1 MWVKQVQLKWQDRLS
16 FTINPNFALSQIK
29 YLDLEKNLD
38 DSESPKE
45 KMLSEIALL
54 GPLYSELVDSLADSL
69 GGLVEKQAS
78 SKAAAEELIS
88 DY

>member
-1 MWVKQVQLKWQDRLS
+1 M
-16 FTINPNFALSQIK
+16 
-29 YLDLEKNLD
+29 EKNLD

-54 GPLYSELVDSLADSL
+54 GPLYSQLVDSLADSL

-78 SKAAAEELIS
+78 AEAAAEERSAIIDNNGHIS
-88 DY
+88 WPLSITLWSMNAATASIKL